1 MLIRDYFMLGLKHK
15 LHMKRQ
21 WMNILFAIVYNVNE
35 YEKHYDYRLY
45 KDEQGLFFFV
55 PGQKDRKEYLEGFV
69 EGEAPL
75 HFRDAITIQPNE
87 ILNYKGPQPLLTTY
101 GNVFVNHLVS
111 VLPFGDIFDFQAG
124 LFDLKKLEAGIL
136 KRMIDDPEDNED
148 PDIMAPNGQIYVSQY
163 VKFAEHVLTL
173 PAYSDG
179 VVTASTPKSLTASP
193 DRNRVRDKWIADNPT
208 RLTDPAAIA
217 ELSSLLKDVDD
228 AYLAGD
234 DSEEFYK
241 SKKKLEGAR
250 KKVHYMFGAESAFSD
265 GTKVELIAKS
275 LEEGIDMDK
284 LPVMF
289 NSLRAGSY
297 NRGKQTALGGES
309 TKTIYR
315 MVGTA
320 RIIEQDCQTHIG
332 VPVFLMPFIA
342 KDLIG
347 YGMVENGKTTILT
360 AEIMASRMG
369 TLIDVRG
376 PMTCK
381 SGRDVDRGI
390 LGKGKNICAVCAGA
404 SLAENPNGIPAA
416 AAGVGG
422 RFLSLFLAKMHAT
435 VLRTVEWDMHTRIT

>member
-1 MLIRDYFMLGLKHK
+1 M
-15 LHMKRQ
+15 
-21 WMNILFAIVYNVNE
+21 
-35 YEKHYDYRLY
+35 
-45 KDEQGLFFFV
+45 
-55 PGQKDRKEYLEGFV
+55 
-69 EGEAPL
+69 
-75 HFRDAITIQPNE
+75 
-87 ILNYKGPQPLLTTY
+87 
-101 GNVFVNHLVS
+101 
-111 VLPFGDIFDFQAG
+111 
-124 LFDLKKLEAGIL
+124 
-136 KRMIDDPEDNED
+136 
-148 PDIMAPNGQIYVSQY
+148 
-163 VKFAEHVLTL
+163 
-173 PAYSDG
+173 
-179 VVTASTPKSLTASP
+179 
-193 DRNRVRDKWIADNPT
+193 
-208 RLTDPAAIA
+208 
-217 ELSSLLKDVDD
+217 KDVDD

-320 RIIEQDCQTHIG
+320 RIVEQDCQTHIG
-332 VPVFLMPFIA
+332 IPVFLMPFIA

-422 RFLSLFLAKMHAT
+422 RFLSLFLSKMHAT